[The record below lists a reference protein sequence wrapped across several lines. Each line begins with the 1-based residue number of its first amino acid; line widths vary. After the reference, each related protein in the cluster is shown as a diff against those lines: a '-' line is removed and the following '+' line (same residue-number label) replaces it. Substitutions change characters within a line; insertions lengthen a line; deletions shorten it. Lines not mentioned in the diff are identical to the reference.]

1 MEFSRKRTRLV
12 DGLKYHGID
21 RRVLD
26 AMDKVPRHIFV
37 SDSQKEY
44 AYQDTPLSIGSGQ
57 TISAPHMVAIMCNL
71 LDLEDGMNVL
81 EIGTGSGYHVA
92 VIAELVGKTGHVYT
106 VERIEQLTYF
116 ARDNLKKTGYAN
128 ATVIIEDGSL
138 GLPEYAPY
146 DRISVA
152 AAAPKVPQTLI
163 DQLKE
168 GGKMVIPVGSSPQE
182 LFLVTKNIEVT
193 MVKMGGVSFVPLKGK
208 HGF

>member
-44 AYQDTPLSIGSGQ
+44 AYQDTPLSIGMGQ

-71 LDLEDGMNVL
+71 LDLEEGMRVL

-106 VERIEQLTYF
+106 VERIEQLAYF

-128 ATVIIEDGSL
+128 VTVIIEDGSL

-168 GGKMVIPVGSSPQE
+168 GGKMVIPVGSFPQE

-193 MVKMGGVSFVPLKGK
+193 MVKKGGVSFVPLKGK

>member
-26 AMDKVPRHIFV
+26 AMNRVPRHIFV
-37 SDSQKEY
+37 LDSQKEY

-71 LDLEDGMNVL
+71 LDLEEGMSVL

-106 VERIEQLTYF
+106 VERIEQLAYF

-128 ATVIIEDGSL
+128 VTVIIEDGSL

-168 GGKMVIPVGSSPQE
+168 GGKMVIPVGSFPQE

-193 MVKMGGVSFVPLKGK
+193 MVKKGGVSFVPLKGK
-208 HGF
+208 YGF

>member
-1 MEFSRKRTRLV
+1 MEFSGKRTRLV

-26 AMDKVPRHIFV
+26 AMDRVPRHIFV
-37 SDSQKEY
+37 LDSQKEY
-44 AYQDTPLSIGSGQ
+44 AYQDTPLSIGMGQ

-71 LDLEDGMNVL
+71 LDLEEGMNVL

-106 VERIEQLTYF
+106 VERIEQLAYF

-128 ATVIIEDGSL
+128 VTVIIEDGSL

-168 GGKMVIPVGSSPQE
+168 GGKMVIPVGSFPQE

-193 MVKMGGVSFVPLKGK
+193 MVKKGGVSFVPLKGK

>member
-44 AYQDTPLSIGSGQ
+44 AYQDTPLSIGMGQ

-71 LDLEDGMNVL
+71 LDLEEGMRVL

-106 VERIEQLTYF
+106 VERIEQLAYF

-128 ATVIIEDGSL
+128 VTVIIEDGSL

-168 GGKMVIPVGSSPQE
+168 GGKMVIPVGSFPQE
-182 LFLVTKNIEVT
+182 LYLVTKNIEIT
-193 MVKMGGVSFVPLKGK
+193 MVKKGGVSFVPLKGK
-208 HGF
+208 YGF

>member
-1 MEFSRKRTRLV
+1 MEFSRKRARLV
-12 DGLKYHGID
+12 EGLEYHGID
-21 RRVLD
+21 SRVLD
-26 AMDKVPRHIFV
+26 AMNRVPRHIFV

-44 AYQDTPLSIGSGQ
+44 AYQDTPLSIGAGQ

-71 LDLEDGMNVL
+71 LDLREGMSVL

-106 VERIEQLTYF
+106 VECIEQLAYF
-116 ARDNLKKTGYAN
+116 ARDNLKKTGYTN
-128 ATVIIEDGSL
+128 VTVIIEDGSP

-168 GGKMVIPVGSSPQE
+168 GGKMVIPVGSFLQE
-182 LFLVTKNIEVT
+182 LYLVTKNIEVT
-193 MVKMGGVSFVPLKGK
+193 MVKKGGVSFVPLKGK

>member
-1 MEFSRKRTRLV
+1 MEFSRKRARLMK
-12 DGLKYHGID
+12 GLEYHGID
-21 RRVLD
+21 SRVLE
-26 AMDKVPRHIFV
+26 AMNRVPRHIFV
-37 SDSQKEY
+37 LDSQKEY
-44 AYQDTPLSIGSGQ
+44 AYQDTPLTIGAGQ

-71 LDLEDGMNVL
+71 LDLREGMSVL

-106 VERIEQLTYF
+106 VERIEQLAHF
-116 ARDNLKKTGYAN
+116 ARDNLKKTGYTN
-128 ATVIIEDGSL
+128 VTVIIEDGSL

-152 AAAPKVPQTLI
+152 AAAPEVPQTLI

-168 GGKMVIPVGSSPQE
+168 GGKMVIPVGSFLQE
-182 LFLVTKNIEVT
+182 LYLVTKNIEVT
-193 MVKMGGVSFVPLKGK
+193 MVKKGGVSFVPLKGK